1 MIAIPLFLTLGVVAG
16 AVHFVALARDTDLLV
31 RGESPTLAM
40 ALRLARIALIVV
52 VLVLATRQ
60 GWPTLLAAALG
71 FAVARTL
78 VIRRIGGVVG

>member
-1 MIAIPLFLTLGVVAG
+1 MIAILLFLTLGVVAG

-31 RGESPTLAM
+31 RGGSPTLAM